1 MGDAS
6 KDHEREGGNTV
17 QNTVRAV
24 SRLYRKYV
32 SLCVHSYEEMGHQN
46 GNGNRLVD
54 FRLFLVAYIFLGFQ
68 CSVLL
73 FLNQKADFFQC
84 KN

>member
-1 MGDAS
+1 MGDEN
-6 KDHEREGGNTV
+6 KDHEREGGNTI
-17 QNTVRAV
+17 QNIVCVV
-24 SRLYRKYV
+24 SQLYRKYV
-32 SLCVHSYEEMGHQN
+32 SLCVPSYEEMGHQN
-46 GNGNRLVD
+46 GNSNRLVD
-54 FRLFLVAYIFLGFQ
+54 FRLFLVAYIFLEFQ